1 MSRRRD
7 PHGGQK
13 QGCIP
18 ASPLS
23 KTVPV
28 WIHQSGKMR
37 FLGWPIRRSFPFLL
51 HAPHRELSKNRF
63 QLLFASAWLG
73 ALVTTALPPGEK
85 LLVRMSSPLLTL
97 LKVTL
102 TRLQNRSQLALW
114 YLSFKMNKYVNKKNY
129 YPTGGCRAG
138 RIAYFLVI
146 CIFPET
152 PIKNFRFLNTILKDR
167 QFSKKKCILVEG
179 VLKRKHVGIL
189 SSWFFSFLI
198 LNFCWSITY
207 TQKSEQ
213 IISVQL
219 KNFSQNE
226 YIQVAST

>member
-1 MSRRRD
+1 MGDRSRAASRLVLSL
-7 PHGGQK
+7 K
-13 QGCIP
+13 QYPFG
-18 ASPLS
+18 S
-23 KTVPV
+23 TN
-28 WIHQSGKMR
+28 QEKMR

-152 PIKNFRFLNTILKDR
+152 PIKNFRFLNTILKDC

-189 SSWFFSFLI
+189 SSWFFFFFNSEFLLKYNI
-198 LNFCWSITY
+198 Y
-207 TQKSEQ
+207 TEKWTNYKCTAQKFFTKWIHPS
-213 IISVQL
+213 
-219 KNFSQNE
+219 SQHLS
-226 YIQVAST
+226 Q